1 MARAKRKEMWIH
13 TSNLMALLF
22 NRTRFFSK
30 ERQKS
35 PSDFNPYDA
44 KHAKPAANV
53 KEKFAAM
60 KLRFLAFVQQTPLT
74 QEVINGIRE

>member
-1 MARAKRKEMWIH
+1 MASAKRKEMWIH
-13 TSNLMALLF
+13 TSNLMALIF

-44 KHAKPAANV
+44 KRKKPASV

-60 KLRFLAFVQQTPLT
+60 KQRFMAFVQRTPLT
-74 QEVINGIRE
+74 QEEIDGIRK